1 MSHSPQVRVVKSNG
15 SSSMKVSRANE
26 DAKVWF
32 RSERVF
38 LTGDNDWWFQ
48 TREGVDIGPYET
60 QFEAEIEAGLL
71 KELLRVEED
80 AAGVESAIRQFVLD
94 SYSIG
99 RPLRPCFREPLPRKA
114 AAG

>member
-1 MSHSPQVRVVKSNG
+1 
-15 SSSMKVSRANE
+15 MKVSRANE
-26 DAKVWF
+26 DARVWF

-38 LTGDNDWWFQ
+38 LSSDNDWWFQ
-48 TREGVDIGPYET
+48 TREGVDVGPYET
-60 QFEAEIEAGLL
+60 QYEAEIEAGLL

-99 RPLRPCFREPLPRKA
+99 RPLRPRFREPLSRKA
-114 AAG
+114 AKG